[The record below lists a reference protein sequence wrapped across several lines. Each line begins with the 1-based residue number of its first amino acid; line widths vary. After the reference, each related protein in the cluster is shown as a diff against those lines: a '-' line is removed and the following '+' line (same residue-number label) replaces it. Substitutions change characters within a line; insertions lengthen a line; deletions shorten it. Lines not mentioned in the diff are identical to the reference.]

1 MEDNNYG
8 EYPVFNTEYYTTDK
22 NIDDETYERRK
33 AQNRA
38 AQRAFRERK
47 EGKLRELTI
56 KLQNAEKEREK
67 LEIQLKQLREK
78 NVKLGMEN
86 QMLLSGGG
94 SISISPVNDI
104 NDNRNDNR
112 NDNIMFKFPTKKEF
126 INKSV
131 DLSQHDSS
139 NSNILIGQS
148 YEINDEKLLTISAI
162 WDYLVEFK
170 QLNEDVEINISKIM
184 EELRGKEECHGF
196 GPAYKL
202 SLVNEIII
210 RHVM

>member
-1 MEDNNYG
+1 MIMEDNNYG

-86 QMLLSGGG
+86 QILLSGGSS
-94 SISISPVNDI
+94 SISISPVS
-104 NDNRNDNR
+104 DNR

-184 EELRGKEECHGF
+184 EELRGKEKCHGF

>member
-1 MEDNNYG
+1 MIMEDYNYG
-8 EYPVFNTEYYTTDK
+8 EYPVFNTEYYITDK

-86 QMLLSGGG
+86 QILLSSSGS
-94 SISISPVNDI
+94 SISISPVS
-104 NDNRNDNR
+104 DNR

-131 DLSQHDSS
+131 DLSQHNSS

-162 WDYLVEFK
+162 WDYLYEFK

-184 EELRGKEECHGF
+184 EELRGKDKCHGF

-202 SLVNEIII
+202 SLINEIII
-210 RHVM
+210 RHVV

>member
-1 MEDNNYG
+1 MIMEDNNYG

-86 QMLLSGGG
+86 QILLSGGG
-94 SISISPVNDI
+94 SISISPVND
-104 NDNRNDNR
+104 NRNDNS

-131 DLSQHDSS
+131 DLSQHDSN

-184 EELRGKEECHGF
+184 EELRGKEKCHGF

>member
-67 LEIQLKQLREK
+67 LEIQLKKLREK

>member
-1 MEDNNYG
+1 MIMEDNNYG
-8 EYPVFNTEYYTTDK
+8 EYPVFNTEYYIKDK

-78 NVKLGMEN
+78 NVKLGIEN
-86 QMLLSGGG
+86 QMLLSGG
-94 SISISPVNDI
+94 SNISISPLNDI
-104 NDNRNDNR
+104 NDNI
-112 NDNIMFKFPTKKEF
+112 NDNIMFKFPTKREF

-131 DLSQHDSS
+131 DLSQHDSN

>member
-38 AQRAFRERK
+38 AQRAFRERE

-67 LEIQLKQLREK
+67 LEIQLKKLREK

-86 QMLLSGGG
+86 QILLSGGSS

-104 NDNRNDNR
+104 NDNR

-131 DLSQHDSS
+131 DLSQHDSN

-162 WDYLVEFK
+162 WDYIVEFK

-184 EELRGKEECHGF
+184 EELRGKEKCHGF

>member
-8 EYPVFNTEYYTTDK
+8 EYPVFNTEYYITDK

-67 LEIQLKQLREK
+67 LEIQLKKLREK